1 MLSNFDIKKLGFSI
15 KSLSKFNAKNEET
28 KKELEALKEQ
38 IEDHLHAINENTN
51 EIQSNYEY
59 AREIEEKVE
68 KLAERIDEL
77 SLLIGLNPNQ
87 KNPEMPKLTT
97 VEKEIFLALYAIC
110 EEKEYAAYEEISA
123 AVNLSQTLVMNY
135 ITVLIEK
142 GIPII
147 KSYDDTTKIKLS
159 SYFKNLQTKN
169 NILKINEDISKQI
182 VLNSYISGKKR

>member
-1 MLSNFDIKKLGFSI
+1 MLSNFNMKKLGFSI
-15 KSLSKFNAKNEET
+15 KSLSSHNHEHEET
-28 KKELEALKEQ
+28 KKEIASLKEQ
-38 IEDHLHAINENTN
+38 VEDHLHAINENTN

-59 AREIEEKVE
+59 SREIEEKIE

-87 KNPEMPKLTT
+87 KNPEIPKLTT

-110 EEKEYAAYEEISA
+110 EESEYATYEEIATS
-123 AVNLSQTLVMNY
+123 VNLSQTLVMSY
-135 ITVLIEK
+135 ITILIEK

-159 SYFKNLQTKN
+159 SYFKNIQTKN

-182 VLNSYISGKKR
+182 ILNSYLKK